1 MQRHLFRLVPAGM
14 ALAMVAAL
22 AGTGVAAAQSTSSQ
36 NCVYVKLNLDNPA
49 PGTQVPPGP
58 YSILGT
64 AQDIRASQGNGIS
77 QVQVFLGP
85 RGSGGQ
91 LVATGAFANPQ
102 SSQFT
107 AVAGMPSNGLGPNTI
122 QVIATS
128 AVDNHQYEVDV
139 PFILANPALPS
150 NGSGQETTLPPLCA
164 GGAQSAPGA
173 SSAPSTPAPSSNTG
187 GGAASTSNGPEL
199 HVVAPQ
205 SGAAIFAGPFS
216 LNGTAW
222 DPAASSGSGIDSVQV
237 FLDDRNAG
245 GQFLGNANLNAGGT
259 NGWQATVGLPTNNT
273 GPHSFYIY
281 AHSSVT
287 GKTTVA
293 TVPVTITIS

>member
-1 MQRHLFRLVPAGM
+1 M
-14 ALAMVAAL
+14 ALAMAASL

-49 PGTQVPPGP
+49 PGTQIPPGP

-64 AQDIRASQGNGIS
+64 AQDIRATQGNGIS

-102 SSQFT
+102 SPQFT
-107 AVAGMPSNGLGPNTI
+107 AIAGMPSTGLGPNTI
-122 QVIATS
+122 QAIATS
-128 AVDNHQYEVDV
+128 AVDGHQYEVDV
-139 PFILANPALPS
+139 PFTLANPALPGTS
-150 NGSGQETTLPPLCA
+150 GGQETTLPPLCA
-164 GGAQSAPGA
+164 AGAQSAPSS
-173 SSAPSTPAPSSNTG
+173 SSAPSTPAPSTSGSTTSG
-187 GGAASTSNGPEL
+187 GTATSSAGPEL
-199 HVVAPQ
+199 HVIAPQ

-222 DPAASSGSGIDSVQV
+222 DPAASSGSGIDQVQV

-245 GQFLGNANLNAGGT
+245 GQFLGNANLNSGGT

-281 AHSSVT
+281 ATSSVT
-287 GKTTVA
+287 GKTSVA
-293 TVPVTITIS
+293 TVPITISIS

>member
-1 MQRHLFRLVPAGM
+1 M

-91 LVATGAFANPQ
+91 LVGTGSFSNPQ
-102 SSQFT
+102 SPQFT
-107 AVAGMPSNGLGPNTI
+107 VIAGMPSNGLGPNTI
-122 QVIATS
+122 QAIATS
-128 AVDNHQYEVDV
+128 AVDGHQYEVDV
-139 PFILANPALPS
+139 PFVLANPALPS
-150 NGSGQETTLPPLCA
+150 NGSGQEMMLPPLCA
-164 GGAQSAPGA
+164 GGAQAAPSS
-173 SSAPSTPAPSSNTG
+173 SSAPVTPAPSTSTS
-187 GGAASTSNGPEL
+187 GGAAQTSAGPEL

-245 GQFLGNANLNAGGT
+245 GQFLGNANLNSGGT
-259 NGWQATVGLPTNNT
+259 NGWQATVSLPTNNT
-273 GPHSFYIY
+273 GPHSFYVY
-281 AHSSVT
+281 AHSSVS

-293 TVPVTITIS
+293 TVPVTISIS

>member
-36 NCVYVKLNLDNPA
+36 NCVYVKLNLENPA
-49 PGTQVPPGP
+49 PGTQIPPGP
-58 YSILGT
+58 YSILGN

-107 AVAGMPSNGLGPNTI
+107 AVAGMPSNGLGPNTF

-139 PFILANPALPS
+139 PFVLANPALPS

-164 GGAQSAPGA
+164 GGQQAAPGSSSA
-173 SSAPSTPAPSSNTG
+173 SSAPAPSTSG
-187 GGAASTSNGPEL
+187 GGAAATSNGPEL
-199 HVVAPQ
+199 HVVSPK

-216 LNGTAW
+216 LSGTAW
-222 DPAASSGSGIDSVQV
+222 DPSASSGSGIDSIQI

-245 GQFLGNANLNAGGT
+245 GQFLGNASLNSGGT
-259 NGWQATVGLPTNNT
+259 NGWQATVSLPTNNT
-273 GPHSFYIY
+273 GPHSFYVY

-287 GKTTVA
+287 GKTSVASVPITVS
-293 TVPVTITIS
+293 IS

>member
-1 MQRHLFRLVPAGM
+1 M
-14 ALAMVAAL
+14 ALAMVASL

-36 NCVYVKLNLDNPA
+36 NCVYVKLNLDNPT
-49 PGTQVPPGP
+49 PGTQIPPGP

-91 LVATGAFANPQ
+91 LVATGSFSNPQ
-102 SSQFT
+102 SPQFT
-107 AVAGMPSNGLGPNTI
+107 AVAGMPSNGLGPNTF

-128 AVDNHQYEVDV
+128 SVDNHQYEVDV
-139 PFILANPALPS
+139 PFILANPALPGTS
-150 NGSGQETTLPPLCA
+150 GGQETNLPPLCS
-164 GGAQSAPGA
+164 GGAQSAPG
-173 SSAPSTPAPSSNTG
+173 SSSGSSSSS
-187 GGAASTSNGPEL
+187 STSSSTSSGNASESAGPQL
-199 HVVAPQ
+199 RVISPQ

-216 LNGTAW
+216 LSGTAS
-222 DPAASSGSGIDSVQV
+222 DPAASSGSGIDQVQI

-245 GQFLGNANLNAGGT
+245 GQFLGNANLNSGGA
-259 NGWQATVGLPTNNT
+259 NGWQATVSLPTNNT
-273 GPHSFYIY
+273 GPHSFYVY

-287 GKTTVA
+287 GKTSVA
-293 TVPVTITIS
+293 TVPITVSIS